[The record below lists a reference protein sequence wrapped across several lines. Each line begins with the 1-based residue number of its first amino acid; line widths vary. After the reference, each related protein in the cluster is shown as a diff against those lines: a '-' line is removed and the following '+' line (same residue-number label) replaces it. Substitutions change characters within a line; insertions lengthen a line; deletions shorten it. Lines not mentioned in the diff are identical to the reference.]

1 MLWVVYRGV
10 IADEAQ
16 DLLPLPQLLL
26 DRPHLLWGTHCDPV
40 DPAQDCGLVDECPLF
55 F

>member
-16 DLLPLPQLLL
+16 DLSGP
-26 DRPHLLWGTHCDPV
+26 TICS
-40 DPAQDCGLVDECPLF
+40 C
-55 F
+55 